1 MKIACVTD
9 DGKTICPHFGRAGY
23 YLVATVENGQVLEKE
38 MREKF
43 GHRHVIAQPQDAG
56 ELAHQH
62 AEGAHGTDPA
72 AQDRHR
78 RMAESISDCQVL
90 IAGGMGAGAYASM
103 QAAGIEVLVSDIAE
117 IDRAVQAYLDGK
129 LSHQDRL
136 VH

>member
-9 DGKTICPHFGRAGY
+9 DGQTICAHFGRAGY
-23 YLVATVENGQVLEKE
+23 YLVATVEDGQVVEKE

-43 GHRHVIAQPQDAG
+43 GHRHVMAQPQEAG
-56 ELAHQH
+56 EHTHQH

-90 IAGGMGAGAYASM
+90 IAGGMGAGAFASM
-103 QAAGIEVLVSDIAE
+103 QAAGIEVVVSDIE
-117 IDRAVQAYLDGK
+117 DIDLAVQAYLDGK